1 LKNIARPK
9 TYITGLSLFS
19 QIKNLSIELLSQISL
34 KKTNKVGNEQ
44 LIEEIV
50 EFDPNIDIVLAGPK
64 RSNFE
69 FIVPDKTK
77 VSC

>member
-1 LKNIARPK
+1 
-9 TYITGLSLFS
+9 
-19 QIKNLSIELLSQISL
+19 LLSQISL

-44 LIEEIV
+44 LVEEIV
-50 EFDPNIDIVLAGPK
+50 EFDPNVDIVLAGPK

-69 FIVPDKTK
+69 FIVPEKTK